1 MKRSLTRDLT
11 AWTLGALV
19 LVWASFIAVGW
30 KTGQHE
36 ADELTDGHLA
46 STAALLLA
54 YGATGRFGGPAAG
67 GAPPGTLPLKA
78 HDYQQSLSVAIWD
91 SRGGLVT
98 RMGDAPVPPFTDA
111 EGFQT
116 LRLGTPAREWRTFS
130 RWDDARAHKV
140 MVLLSLRERDELAD
154 DIAGQVIEPGL
165 WVLPVIAL
173 VLALA
178 IRRGLRPL
186 YLLAREVHAMD
197 VQQPRPLPPARRPEE
212 FAAIA
217 GAIDTLAERFQAA
230 LARERA
236 LAGELAHELRTPLA
250 SLQLQARAARD
261 APEGPQREAALA
273 RLEADVLRA
282 GEVLNHL
289 LALARA
295 DRTVVS
301 EPVQQVELV
310 ALAQEVLAQ
319 HAEAAERGGHELG
332 LVASGPLHQRGYTV
346 LLQMALRNLVENAI
360 AHTPPGTLIEIR
372 IDPQARSVL
381 VCDTGGAGSHA
392 AGGVALGL
400 GLGHQVVEKI
410 ARVHAARF
418 EAAPPPAGFTTAY
431 LLQFP

>member
-1 MKRSLTRDLT
+1 MTRSLTRDLT

-46 STAALLLA
+46 STAALLVA
-54 YGATGRFGGPAAG
+54 YGTTGRFGAAGAG

-91 SRGGLVT
+91 RQGGLVT
-98 RMGDAPVPPFTDA
+98 RTGDAPVPPFTGA

-130 RWDDARAHKV
+130 RWDAARAHKV
-140 MVLLSLRERDELAD
+140 MVLLSVQERDELAD
-154 DIAGQVIEPGL
+154 DIAGQIIEPGL

-186 YLLAREVHAMD
+186 YLLTREVHALD
-197 VQQPRPLPPARRPEE
+197 VQQPRPLPPARRHEE

-217 GAIDTLAERFQAA
+217 AAIDTLAERFQAA
-230 LARERA
+230 LARERT

-250 SLQLQARAARD
+250 SLQLQARAARE
-261 APEGPQREAALA
+261 APEGPQREGALA
-273 RLEADVLRA
+273 RLEADALRA

-301 EPVQQVELV
+301 EPAQQVELV

-319 HAEAAERGGHELG
+319 HATAAGRTGHELG
-332 LVASGPLHQRGYTV
+332 LVASGPLYQRGYAV
-346 LLQMALRNLVENAI
+346 LLQLALRNLVENAL
-360 AHTPPGTLIEIR
+360 AHTPPGALIEVR
-372 IDPQARSVL
+372 VDPEARSVL
-381 VCDTGGAGSHA
+381 VCDTGGRGGNAP
-392 AGGVALGL
+392 GGVALGL

-410 ARVHAARF
+410 ARLHGARF
-418 EAAPPPAGFTTAY
+418 GPAPPPTGFSTAY